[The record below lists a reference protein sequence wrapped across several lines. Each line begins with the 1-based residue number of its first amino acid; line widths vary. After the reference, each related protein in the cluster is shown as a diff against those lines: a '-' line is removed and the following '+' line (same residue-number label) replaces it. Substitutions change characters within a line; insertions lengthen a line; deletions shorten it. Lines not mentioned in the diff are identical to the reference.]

1 MELELK
7 TTKVFSKNHQQLQDD
22 KIRFIINQGGSRS
35 SKTYSL
41 CQLLIVYCLQ
51 QPNKV
56 VSIVRKSFPAVR
68 ATVMRDFFEVL
79 RDLDLYNSEYH
90 NKTQHIYRFP
100 NGTEVEFFSVDDEQ
114 KIRGRKRNICWCN
127 EANELNRD
135 EFVQLN
141 IRTDDKFFCDFNPS
155 DTEHWLYDL
164 IDREDSIKIHS
175 TYKDNPFLPKSL
187 VKEIEELI
195 KTDEDYYNI
204 YALGIPSKSKN
215 TIFNHQKYYTT
226 LPEKT
231 ETILGLDF
239 GYQHP
244 TALVRCEFV
253 ENQVYVEE
261 LLYESYLTTPEMISR
276 LKEIFTINSFPKHTT
291 IVCDYARPEII
302 EELRRN
308 GFNCVNAIKN
318 VNEGIDSVKSKELF
332 IHKDSYNLKKE
343 LSNYKWKMK
352 GEYPTDEPIKKFD
365 DGMDAM
371 RYATLYYKRNNVNV
385 GGWDFT
391 SFQI

>member
-318 VNEGIDSVKSKELF
+318 VNEGIDAVKSKELF